1 MCAVPAATTLF
12 LAQASSHPRLLAPP
26 KTVKPEDRKTRLRRR
41 EMCTAPTICAQNM
54 QKRAPHLSNQSYTP
68 PSRPT

>member
-1 MCAVPAATTLF
+1 MCSASGHDPVPCASLF
-12 LAQASSHPRLLAPP
+12 PPSPPP

-41 EMCTAPTICAQNM
+41 EMCTARTICAQNM

-68 PSRPT
+68 PSWPI